1 MKITT
6 LFGPGTGGPADFYRI
21 PSVITTDSG
30 VTVACADARF
40 CSGRDNPNRIDKVIR
55 RSEDCGET
63 WGDYITAV
71 EEHGTEHTKS
81 SAAIDPVMVYVP
93 EKKRILMVYSHTPA
107 GTGILNSV
115 CGTGFDKDGNKLL
128 SGRFGTYILKGE
140 KVFRSNGRET
150 PYTVKENGDIFKN
163 SQSCGNIYTG
173 GKLKETHTSF
183 LMICHSDDDGLTWSK
198 PRCLNTQ
205 VKKDFMSFI
214 GPGPGCGI
222 VIEKG
227 AYKGRVVIPVYF
239 GSRAFPLQLSC
250 TVIYSDDCGESW
262 TLGET
267 PNNTRNIR
275 GKKANCKKIRQSE
288 MLTESQLIEQ
298 EDGTLKYF
306 IRNHDKRRSAA
317 VAYSRNGGE
326 SWEDFKWDDSLPQPI
341 CQMSVIK
348 LKGTEKPTV
357 VFLNPADR
365 QNRANGTVR
374 LSEDDGETFKWQRLL
389 KEGGFVY
396 SAMTQLPNGRIGVLF
411 EPDTECR
418 EIHFTSFTADW
429 IKGGDE

>member
-1 MKITT
+1 
-6 LFGPGTGGPADFYRI
+6 
-21 PSVITTDSG
+21 
-30 VTVACADARF
+30 
-40 CSGRDNPNRIDKVIR
+40 
-55 RSEDCGET
+55 
-63 WGDYITAV
+63 
-71 EEHGTEHTKS
+71 
-81 SAAIDPVMVYVP
+81 
-93 EKKRILMVYSHTPA
+93 
-107 GTGILNSV
+107 
-115 CGTGFDKDGNKLL
+115 
-128 SGRFGTYILKGE
+128 
-140 KVFRSNGRET
+140 
-150 PYTVKENGDIFKN
+150 
-163 SQSCGNIYTG
+163 
-173 GKLKETHTSF
+173 
-183 LMICHSDDDGLTWSK
+183 
-198 PRCLNTQ
+198 
-205 VKKDFMSFI
+205 
-214 GPGPGCGI
+214 
-222 VIEKG
+222 
-227 AYKGRVVIPVYF
+227 
-239 GSRAFPLQLSC
+239 
-250 TVIYSDDCGESW
+250 
-262 TLGET
+262 
-267 PNNTRNIR
+267 
-275 GKKANCKKIRQSE
+275 

-418 EIHFTSFTADW
+418 EIRFTSFTADW